1 MKRVMRIERNNPK
14 RFRADS
20 AFSMAETIVAVAA
33 FAIMFASF
41 FGGLSLSI
49 SMVQSARET
58 VRATQI
64 MSEQMDTLRLK
75 RWDQIDTLNNTT
87 YYPSFNPISSNV
99 PNSGAAG
106 LTYTAQVSVI
116 NGSAFITN
124 GESYQTNVKQVT
136 IQLTW
141 KSRNLLRKTE
151 MTTFVSQYGLQT
163 YIP

>member
-1 MKRVMRIERNNPK
+1 MKIERNNPK
-14 RFRADS
+14 RRRADS
-20 AFSMAETIVAVAA
+20 AFSMAETVVAVAV

-75 RWDQIDTLNNTT
+75 RWDQIDQLNGTK

-99 PNSGAAG
+99 PFSGGAG
-106 LTYTAQVSVI
+106 LTYTAKVSVI
-116 NGSAFITN
+116 NGSSFITN
-124 GESYQTNVKQVT
+124 SESYKDNIKMVS
-136 IQLTW
+136 IELTW
-141 KSRNLLRKTE
+141 KSRKLLHKTE

-163 YIP
+163 YIYIP